1 MDVSSLN
8 SGTVD
13 TKQWLNP
20 VVGDLKAKTASASS
34 FQVTDEDSQDTVQLS
49 GGIYRRAASLSPAFT
64 VNPITPPGFGPGM
77 VEIANTNVAEGDIPI
92 NALVPGCSY
101 ELYFSGKAL
110 DATTATSGTI
120 IFYPCFK
127 TTQPTDYPDCMT
139 EIPTDYGANA
149 FEQGFEVRLIFRV
162 VSTTDATMRLECS
175 WTATM
180 NLAGVGV
187 AQVRQFTNTGSS
199 SMNTPSRAA
208 SVTKRFPFTIWAK
221 SEGGPYTLTR
231 TQLYLRRLS

>member
-1 MDVSSLN
+1 MDLNSLN
-8 SGTVD
+8 SGTAA
-13 TKQWLNP
+13 TKGWLHP
-20 VVGDLKAKTASASS
+20 VCGHVKAQKVSADS
-34 FQVTDEDSQDTVQLS
+34 FEVTDEESQDTVQLS

-64 VNPITPPGFGPGM
+64 VNPIIPPFGAGM
-77 VEIANTNVAEGDIPI
+77 VDIANTNVSEGDIPI
-92 NALVPGCSY
+92 NALAPGCSY
-101 ELYFSGKAL
+101 ELYFAGKVL
-110 DATTATSGTI
+110 DATTATSGSI
-120 IFYPCFK
+120 IFYPCFQA
-127 TTQPTDYPDCMT
+127 TQPTDYPDCMT

-162 VSTTDATMRLECS
+162 VSTTDTSVRLECS
-175 WTATM
+175 WTSTM

-231 TQLYLRRLS
+231 TQLYLRRIS